1 MASMYES
8 WHIPKTICPFCL
20 KQWVKQWTMVNLL
33 LDPQL
38 RDWALF
44 PLIVVTVLVQFVRDY
59 IMKIME
65 APKKIDVKDLRT
77 RCGHGCCVS
86 GLWLSQTSHRLWKHT

>member
-1 MASMYES
+1 
-8 WHIPKTICPFCL
+8 
-20 KQWVKQWTMVNLL
+20 MVNLL

-65 APKKIDVKDLRT
+65 APKKVDVKDLKIR
-77 RCGHGCCVS
+77 S
-86 GLWLSQTSHRLWKHT
+86 G